1 MVGRPSDYNADEH
14 PKAIRPLAAKWL
26 PKTEIAETLK
36 IDRVTLDRW
45 LAKHPEFAAAYALGR
60 EDATDHV
67 ERSLFAR
74 ANGYSHP
81 SEKIVVVSGGQGM
94 GSSVERVD
102 ITEHYPPDPA
112 ALKLWLTNRRG
123 KDWSDKQAVEHT
135 FSVSAEEMA
144 ARRKR
149 AKDG

>member
-1 MVGRPSDYNADEH
+1 MARPSDYVPDEH
-14 PKAIRPLAAKWL
+14 PKAVRLLAAKW
-26 PKTEIAETLK
+26 KSQREIAEVLGIAHSTF
-36 IDRVTLDRW
+36 VRW
-45 LAKHPEFAAAYALGR
+45 LAEHPELSVQYKLGR
-60 EDATDHV
+60 EDATDNV
-67 ERSLFAR
+67 ERALYER
-74 ANGYSHP
+74 ATGYTFP

-123 KDWSDKQAVEHT
+123 KDWSDKQSIEHT
-135 FSVSAEEMA
+135 VTVTPEEMA

-149 AKDG
+149 ARDG

>member
-1 MVGRPSDYNADEH
+1 MLG
-14 PKAIRPLAAKWL
+14 
-26 PKTEIAETLK
+26 IAHSTF
-36 IDRVTLDRW
+36 VRW
-45 LAKHPEFAAAYALGR
+45 LAEHPELSVQYKLGR
-60 EDATDHV
+60 EDATDNV
-67 ERSLFAR
+67 ERALYER
-74 ANGYSHP
+74 ATGYTFP

-123 KDWSDKQAVEHT
+123 KDWSDKQSIEHT
-135 FSVSAEEMA
+135 VTVTPEEMA

-149 AKDG
+149 ARDG